1 MEELN
6 KKLNS
11 LYVNKNWDDAVSVVF
26 ELCRFLNIETEEDF
40 SLISD
45 NQKIN
50 ANVGRFEKAFGFIER
65 PATYELYTKNQNIEI
80 KTFWVNK
87 VSKTNLSWIVGI
99 SPNFEDGKV
108 YQSDK
113 YKVGI
118 DIVIP
123 KECDRLIILVSNNL
137 KVRSLEL
144 KQKLSRT
151 DLEIFEKLAILKS
164 KSLDTTG
171 DKKVYHNILWDAF
184 NFEPINRKFYKELV
198 DRFSVLREHLL
209 SKGFEDQDSVMFS
222 TRLIGRLLF
231 VWFLRKKNLINENV
245 GYFDASLTHSQTE
258 YYKNKL
264 ERLFFN
270 TLNTEILER
279 DFDDNKT
286 PYLNGGLFEPTRT
299 DFYKDQK
306 LSFPDGYFAQFYE
319 VLSHYNF
326 TVDESS
332 PEFEQVAV
340 DPEMLGRIFE
350 SLLAEQ
356 RTETGDQAR
365 KAKGAFYTPREIVSY
380 MCEESL
386 KEYLKTKIEDD
397 AFRDT
402 RIQEVVSM
410 SESAFRDQDHNKRRD
425 WKPYQTSITQALDE
439 LTVLDPAVGSGAY
452 PMGMLHL
459 LVKVYTRVDS
469 KYEKNLTKL
478 KRDILSR
485 SLYGSDI
492 DSTAIEI
499 SRLRAWL
506 SLVVDMEEGEQVAP
520 LPNLEFHF
528 VCANTLI
535 SLPKEAGIFDTP
547 NLREN
552 LSEIRKD
559 YYNTNSKSKKET
571 LRKRYEK
578 LLAPNALSLFGG
590 VDNELKTYRPFS
602 HESRASF
609 FDPDL
614 MFGVDK
620 FDIVIGNPPYVGF
633 GSRDSSKITSDD
645 KKKIIALFPN
655 SAEYKINMYP
665 LFMEAGIKLLTKNG
679 IQSYITPDSFLI
691 GRYFSKIRKYI
702 NDSLSIKNILLFSEK
717 VFDSATV
724 GYSVVYILRNGKD
737 EDNFVKV
744 ANVNT
749 SDLGNL
755 NYYEYNQSIF
765 DKTDYNR
772 FRLYFNVNT
781 QKIIEKIDTQE
792 NKLSKYFTGRTGI
805 RSKIGQKNIISKN
818 NDKITYKKGIISGG
832 QIGRYWISY
841 EGDFINVDKEIL
853 NGGGFDFNI
862 INNPKILIRQT
873 SDKIIASVDNN
884 NYYHLNNVHSFAPN
898 SPLSPSLNFT
908 IAILNSK
915 LINYYYQNIS
925 LEKGR
930 AMAQIDIETLELLP
944 FPKVEGNE
952 ELIKKINIIV
962 DSIFAIKNENKDA
975 ETSVLEKEIDQL
987 VYKLYCLNE
996 EDIKIVEGK

>member
-50 ANVGRFEKAFGFIER
+50 ANVGRFEKAFGFIDR
-65 PATYELYTKNQNIEI
+65 PATYELYTRNQNIEI

-123 KECDRLIILVSNNL
+123 KECDRVIILVSNNL

-151 DLEIFEKLAILKS
+151 DLEIFEKLATLKN
-164 KSLDTTG
+164 KSLDTTE

-198 DRFSVLREHLL
+198 DRFSVLRDHLL

-279 DFDDNKT
+279 DFEDNKT

-306 LSFPDGYFAQFYE
+306 LSFPDGYFSQFYE

-397 AFRDT
+397 AFRNT
-402 RIQEVVSM
+402 RIQEIVSM

-425 WKPYQTSITQALDE
+425 WKPYQTAITQALDE

-459 LVKVYTRVDS
+459 LVKVYTRIDS

-590 VDNELKTYRPFS
+590 VDNELKTYHPFS

-614 MFGVDK
+614 MFGINK
-620 FDIVIGNPPYVGF
+620 FDIVIGNPPYGAKSTIREKEYFKKNYLCTKSIKGEIKGSLDTYVIFIENGF
-633 GSRDSSKITSDD
+633 NSLRKNGVLNFIVPISITSSDSMMSIQ
-645 KKKIIALFPN
+645 KI
-655 SAEYKINMYP
+655 M
-665 LFMEAGIKLLTKNG
+665 
-679 IQSYITPDSFLI
+679 
-691 GRYFSKIRKYI
+691 
-702 NDSLSIKNILLFSEK
+702 
-717 VFDSATV
+717 
-724 GYSVVYILRNGKD
+724 
-737 EDNFVKV
+737 EDNC
-744 ANVNT
+744 
-749 SDLGNL
+749 
-755 NYYEYNQSIF
+755 
-765 DKTDYNR
+765 
-772 FRLYFNVNT
+772 
-781 QKIIEKIDTQE
+781 
-792 NKLSKYFTGRTGI
+792 
-805 RSKIGQKNIISKN
+805 
-818 NDKITYKKGIISGG
+818 
-832 QIGRYWISY
+832 
-841 EGDFINVDKEIL
+841 
-853 NGGGFDFNI
+853 
-862 INNPKILIRQT
+862 
-873 SDKIIASVDNN
+873 
-884 NYYHLNNVHSFAPN
+884 
-898 SPLSPSLNFT
+898 
-908 IAILNSK
+908 
-915 LINYYYQNIS
+915 
-925 LEKGR
+925 
-930 AMAQIDIETLELLP
+930 
-944 FPKVEGNE
+944 
-952 ELIKKINIIV
+952 ELIKIASFSVRPKPIFENAMVNASILFFKRTDSRYKNIFTTKMYRKNESISTQDVV
-962 DSIFAIKNENKDA
+962 DSIKFIDVSKYKLRGRYPKISEEIEK
-975 ETSVLEKEIDQL
+975 SVLEKIFSIKTTIGDLLLNDGGSPIYYSAAGGRYYKVITNYPRNSSAEKVIHFKSELSDTVGAILSSNLYFWFYQIYSDNLNLKSYEISSFPIPESLLTPKSIEYIESLYKEYLNDIEKNSKERETKKYAHIETFKEYKIGLSKKLIDKIDDFIFHHYGLTAPENDYIKNYEISFRGTEEID
-987 VYKLYCLNE
+987 
-996 EDIKIVEGK
+996 

>member
-11 LYVNKNWDDAVSVVF
+11 LYVNKKWDDAVSVVF

-50 ANVGRFEKAFGFIER
+50 ANVGRFEKAFGFIDR

-113 YKVGI
+113 YKIGI

-123 KECDRLIILVSNNL
+123 KECDSVILLVSNNL

-151 DLEIFEKLAILKS
+151 DLEIFEKLSALKN
-164 KSLDTTG
+164 KSVDTIE

-198 DRFSVLREHLL
+198 DRFSVLREHLI
-209 SKGFEDQDSVMFS
+209 SKGFEDQDAVMFS

-231 VWFLRKKNLINENV
+231 VWFLRKKNLINESV
-245 GYFDASLTHSQTE
+245 GYFNASDTSGQTD

-264 ERLFFN
+264 ERLFFSI
-270 TLNTEILER
+270 LNTDILER
-279 DFDDNKT
+279 NFGDSNDNKT

-299 DFYKDQK
+299 DFYKDGK
-306 LSFPDGYFAQFYE
+306 LSFPGGYFSQFYE

-356 RTETGDQAR
+356 RTETGEQAR

-425 WKPYQTSITQALDE
+425 WKPYQTQIVKALDE
-439 LTVLDPAVGSGAY
+439 LSVFDPAVGSGAY

-469 KYEKNLTKL
+469 KYEKNLSKL

-528 VCANTLI
+528 VCANTLV

-547 NLREN
+547 NLKKS

-559 YYNTNSKSKKET
+559 YYNTNSKSKKDT
-571 LRKRYEK
+571 LRKKYEK

-590 VDNELKTYRPFS
+590 IDNELKTYQPFS

-614 MFGVDK
+614 MFGIGK
-620 FDIVIGNPPYVGF
+620 FDIVIGNPPYVQIQKFRGQQIQKDLEKQNF
-633 GSRDSSKITSDD
+633 ETFEKTGDLYGLFYEHGLNLVKEETGLLCFITSNKWMRAGYGEKLRKFFLQKTPLMLID
-645 KKKIIALFPN
+645 LGGGVFE
-655 SAEYKINMYP
+655 SA
-665 LFMEAGIKLLTKNG
+665 TVD
-679 IQSYITPDSFLI
+679 T
-691 GRYFSKIRKYI
+691 
-702 NDSLSIKNILLFSEK
+702 NILL
-717 VFDSATV
+717 
-724 GYSVVYILRNGKD
+724 
-737 EDNFVKV
+737 
-744 ANVNT
+744 
-749 SDLGNL
+749 
-755 NYYEYNQSIF
+755 
-765 DKTDYNR
+765 
-772 FRLYFNVNT
+772 
-781 QKIIEKIDTQE
+781 
-792 NKLSKYFTGRTGI
+792 
-805 RSKIGQKNIISKN
+805 
-818 NDKITYKKGIISGG
+818 
-832 QIGRYWISY
+832 
-841 EGDFINVDKEIL
+841 
-853 NGGGFDFNI
+853 
-862 INNPKILIRQT
+862 
-873 SDKIIASVDNN
+873 
-884 NYYHLNNVHSFAPN
+884 
-898 SPLSPSLNFT
+898 
-908 IAILNSK
+908 
-915 LINYYYQNIS
+915 
-925 LEKGR
+925 
-930 AMAQIDIETLELLP
+930 
-944 FPKVEGNE
+944 
-952 ELIKKINIIV
+952 
-962 DSIFAIKNENKDA
+962 IKNKD
-975 ETSVLEKEIDQL
+975 
-987 VYKLYCLNE
+987 
-996 EDIKIVEGK
+996 

>member
-11 LYVNKNWDDAVSVVF
+11 LYVNKNWNDAVSVVF
-26 ELCRFLNIETEEDF
+26 ELCHFLNIETEEDF

-50 ANVGRFEKAFGFIER
+50 ANVGRFEKAFGFIDR

-123 KECDRLIILVSNNL
+123 KECDRVIILVSNNL

-151 DLEIFEKLAILKS
+151 DLEIFEKLAILKN
-164 KSLDTTG
+164 KSLDTTE

-198 DRFSVLREHLL
+198 DRFSMLREHLL

-279 DFDDNKT
+279 DFEDNKT

-306 LSFPDGYFAQFYE
+306 LSFPDGYFSQFYE

-402 RIQEVVSM
+402 RIQEIVSM

-425 WKPYQTSITQALDE
+425 WKPYQTAITQALDE

-590 VDNELKTYRPFS
+590 VDNELKTYHPFS
-602 HESRASF
+602 HESKASF

-620 FDIVIGNPPYVGF
+620 FDIVIGNPPYVKNT
-633 GSRDSSKITSDD
+633 KIESALKNLY
-645 KKKIIALFPN
+645 KKSYTALYDQWDLYLAFFEIGLNLLNQNGIATFITPNQWLTAKYGTTLRPLLANKII
-655 SAEYKINMYP
+655 
-665 LFMEAGIKLLTKNG
+665 
-679 IQSYITPDSFLI
+679 SFV
-691 GRYFSKIRKYI
+691 
-702 NDSLSIKNILLFSEK
+702 D
-717 VFDSATV
+717 
-724 GYSVVYILRNGKD
+724 
-737 EDNFVKV
+737 
-744 ANVNT
+744 
-749 SDLGNL
+749 
-755 NYYEYNQSIF
+755 
-765 DKTDYNR
+765 
-772 FRLYFNVNT
+772 FRLYSDFTNASVNT
-781 QKIIEKIDTQE
+781 FVTFYKKNKTDEDVSFILFDSEGNSVNKKVVRSTFVSGVDNFGKFLSANNSLIQKVNSSADIKFGDIYKIGHSFSIPDFY
-792 NKLSKYFTGRTGI
+792 KLSKLIHENIEPEENDLKLVSTGTLSLSGSDYGVKKFKYDGQEYIHPVIKKSEFISNFPLR
-805 RSKIGQKNIISKN
+805 KIQAGPKLIISSMGGL
-818 NDKITYKKGIISGG
+818 KIDIDNFGNFLGTRPTMWLSSNSDTGLKVAFALLNSRFIDWYYNQQFSVAGMSGFKIRYTNIKETPYPLISSV
-832 QIGRYWISY
+832 QQEKI
-841 EGDFINVDKEIL
+841 VIL
-853 NGGGFDFNI
+853 VE
-862 INNPKILIRQT
+862 KILL
-873 SDKIIASVDNN
+873 V
-884 NYYHLNNVHSFAPN
+884 
-898 SPLSPSLNFT
+898 
-908 IAILNSK
+908 
-915 LINYYYQNIS
+915 
-925 LEKGR
+925 
-930 AMAQIDIETLELLP
+930 
-944 FPKVEGNE
+944 
-952 ELIKKINIIV
+952 KKQ
-962 DSIFAIKNENKDA
+962 NKDA
-975 ETSVLEKEIDQL
+975 DTSILEKEIDEL
-987 VYKLYCLNE
+987 VYGLYGLTDE
-996 EDIKIVEGK
+996 EIKIVEGK